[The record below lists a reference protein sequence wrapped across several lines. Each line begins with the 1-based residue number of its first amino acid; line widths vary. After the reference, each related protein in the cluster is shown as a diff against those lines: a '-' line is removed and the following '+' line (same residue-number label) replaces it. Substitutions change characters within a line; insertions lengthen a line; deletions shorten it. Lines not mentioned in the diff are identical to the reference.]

1 MRITSSKRITLFFTV
16 FVLILSYFFQSSLN
30 VQQVEDDLNRLFIT
44 PTPSPV
50 PPQDVLPFGIYAV
63 VRVVD
68 GDTIVVNLHEKNV
81 TIRLIG
87 VNTPET
93 VDPRSPIEC
102 FGREASNFARDLLNG
117 KNVSLQTDS
126 SQDMYDRY
134 NRLLAYVF
142 LEDGTHVNLRLIEEG
157 YAYEY
162 TYDKPYQY
170 QDSFKKAQERAEKG
184 AKGLWNPAACN
195 GEIR

>member
-1 MRITSSKRITLFFTV
+1 MLLPLIALLLSSFLP
-16 FVLILSYFFQSSLN
+16 SSLSVN
-30 VQQVEDDLNRLFIT
+30 QIEDELNRLFLT
-44 PTPSPV
+44 PTPAAISPF
-50 PPQDVLPFGIYAV
+50 PKNEVLPFGLYQV

-68 GDTIVVNLHEKNV
+68 GDTIVVTMHEKSV
-81 TIRLIG
+81 TVRLIG

-93 VDPRSPIEC
+93 VDPRNPVQC
-102 FGREASNFARDLLNG
+102 FGREASDFLKGLLSE
-117 KNVSLQTDS
+117 KNVLLQTDS

-142 LEDGTHVNLRLIEEG
+142 LEDGTNVNLSLIAQG

-170 QDSFKKAQERAEKG
+170 QEDFRKAQETAEKET
-184 AKGLWNPAACN
+184 KGLWNPATCN
-195 GEIR
+195 GKQ